1 MSDTHWPQRHAFE
14 RVADDLGRRIT
25 QGQFPPGRNLPSERE
40 LARQF
45 QVNRLTVRTALDRLA
60 GQGLVR
66 GDRMG
71 TYPLPPGGTEGEPE
85 PKSTARPAPAFPGA
99 IIDPDESAVA
109 AAWLQHHSLEPA
121 ESALLAA
128 EPGEASLVYHEQLL
142 GHQGRVVQTSRTCLA
157 PDLVALV
164 PELGLLR
171 TALQGLGGLGIPAS
185 LQDLPRWA
193 ARARVLLQPV
203 PAGAGGAAT
212 RSLRDQYGR
221 IQTHTTYLLPA
232 DSGRATAGSARSAA
246 GSPRSAARA
255 LGRSLRPVER
265 AWLEAWALP
274 GPRHGA
280 LALRASIILLSQEH
294 SAAETARQVGQSTA
308 QVTAWCDRFSA
319 GGLQALHPD

>member
-1 MSDTHWPQRHAFE
+1 MSDMHCPQRHAFE
-14 RVADDLGRRIT
+14 RVAQNLSRRIT

-45 QVNRLTVRTALDRLA
+45 QVNRLTVRAALDRLA
-60 GQGLVR
+60 DQGLVR

-71 TYPLPPGGTEGEPE
+71 TYPLPPGGAEGEPE
-85 PKSTARPAPAFPGA
+85 PKAPVRPAPAFPGVV
-99 IIDPDESAVA
+99 IDPDESAVA
-109 AAWLQHHSLEPA
+109 TSWLQQHSLEPE

-128 EPGEASLVYHEQLL
+128 RPGEASLVYHEQLL
-142 GHQGRVVQTSRTCLA
+142 GHQGRVLQTSRTCLA
-157 PDLVALV
+157 PDLVRLV
-164 PELGLLR
+164 PQLGRLR
-171 TALQGLGGLGIPAS
+171 TALHGLGGRGIPAS

-203 PAGAGGAAT
+203 PVGAGGAAA

-232 DSGRATAGSARSAA
+232 DSGHATADSGHSAEC
-246 GSPRSAARA
+246 A
-255 LGRSLRPVER
+255 LGRSLSPVER

-280 LALRASIILLSQEH
+280 LALRACLILLSQEH
-294 SAAETARQVGQSTA
+294 SVPATARQLGLSIA
-308 QVTAWCDRFSA
+308 QVTAWCARFRA
-319 GGLQALHPD
+319 GGLQALRPN